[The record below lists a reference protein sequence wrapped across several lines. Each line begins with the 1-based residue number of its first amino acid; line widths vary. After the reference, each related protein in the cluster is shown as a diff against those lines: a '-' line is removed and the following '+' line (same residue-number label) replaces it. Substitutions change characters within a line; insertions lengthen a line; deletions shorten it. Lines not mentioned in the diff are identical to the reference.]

1 MDPEVLFENDSD
13 IMKSAP
19 RIKLKKTKKHYR
31 RKKPTLKKAATT
43 AVLPFKKLQL
53 SIFNSRFIPI
63 EPNPD
68 NAYQFLP
75 KQPMDFD
82 TFEKHMN
89 EIRKYECLIKIEF
102 EV

>member
-13 IMKSAP
+13 TMKSVM
-19 RIKLKKTKKHYR
+19 KLKKTKNHRR

-43 AVLPFKKLQL
+43 AVMPFKKLQL

-75 KQPMDFD
+75 KHPMDFD
-82 TFEKHMN
+82 AFEKHMN

-102 EV
+102 DVWS